1 MSILILAQKNLT
13 QMFRDRKV
21 FLFLLIMPIAFT
33 LMFGF
38 AFSGSGSA
46 SADSRLPVGLVNN
59 DGESMLSSELVQSLD
74 SSTVIRLVSDDEA
87 ALQDQLA
94 KKELSAVLV
103 IPAGFGDALES
114 ENPQTLTVWADTSLS
129 DGYSAKNEIDV
140 YVSRLN
146 NAAGTAKVLAP
157 QGGTAFNEVLSDAL
171 EAWQT
176 PPVSINASTAVAS
189 DQVEESENKFNHSS
203 PGMMLQFAVA
213 GLLTCAMVVVTER
226 KTRCLQ
232 RLLTT
237 STNRVQILFGHYLA
251 IFSMLL
257 IQFFI
262 LLIFGDLVLKLNYFS
277 QPLATLL
284 ITITSALCI
293 SALGLLIGVLAKAE
307 EQAISFSL
315 ICMFVLSGLGGA
327 WVPLEYTGKTFQTI
341 GHITPIAWAMDGFK
355 NILSRGLGLE
365 AAWLPALALLGYA
378 VLFFA
383 LAGWKF
389 KSE

>member
-1 MSILILAQKNLT
+1 
-13 QMFRDRKV
+13 
-21 FLFLLIMPIAFT
+21 
-33 LMFGF
+33 
-38 AFSGSGSA
+38 
-46 SADSRLPVGLVNN
+46 
-59 DGESMLSSELVQSLD
+59 
-74 SSTVIRLVSDDEA
+74 
-87 ALQDQLA
+87 
-94 KKELSAVLV
+94 
-103 IPAGFGDALES
+103 
-114 ENPQTLTVWADTSLS
+114 
-129 DGYSAKNEIDV
+129 
-140 YVSRLN
+140 
-146 NAAGTAKVLAP
+146 
-157 QGGTAFNEVLSDAL
+157 L

>member
-1 MSILILAQKNLT
+1 MSILILAQKDLT
-13 QMFRDRKV
+13 QMLRDRKI

-38 AFSGSGSA
+38 AFSGSGSTP
-46 SADSRLPVGLVNN
+46 ADSRLPVGLVNE
-59 DGESMLSSELVQSLD
+59 DGDSVLSNKLVRSLE
-74 SSTVIRLVSDDEA
+74 SSTVIRLVSDDET
-87 ALQDQLA
+87 ALQDQLT
-94 KKELSAVLV
+94 KKEISAVLV
-103 IPAGFGDALES
+103 VPAGFAEALTS
-114 ENPQTLTVWADTSLS
+114 NAPQTLTVWADTSVS

-140 YVSRLN
+140 FASRLN
-146 NAAGTAKVLAP
+146 NAVSTAKVLAP
-157 QGGTAFNEVLSDAL
+157 QGGTAFNEVLLDAL
-171 EAWQT
+171 QAWQT

-189 DQVEESENKFNHSS
+189 DQVEESENKFTHSS
-203 PGMMLQFAVA
+203 PGMILQFAVA
-213 GLLTCAMVVVTER
+213 GLLTCAMVIVSER

-237 STNRVQILFGHYLA
+237 STNRVQILLGHYLA
-251 IFSMLL
+251 IFVMIL

-262 LLIFGDLVLKLNYFS
+262 LIVFGDLVLKLNYFS

-284 ITITSALCI
+284 IAVTGALCI

-327 WVPLEYTGKTFQTI
+327 WVPLEFTGKTFQII

-355 NILSRGLGLE
+355 NVLSRGLGIE